1 MLAFIVRRLTISG
14 FKDPRFPIVNCWT
27 HPWEYMGIPCQLWL
41 NVACGNGCRGG
52 NGGCSSS
59 DGNNGGVS
67 DGGSIYSCN
76 DSSNSSL
83 RQIIEV
89 FVAVLIVARP
99 TCSDSN
105 NGNNG
110 SVGGGGSIYSSFDSS
125 NSFIVPT
132 RSDGRIQY

>member
-27 HPWEYMGIPCQLWL
+27 RPWEYMGIPCQLWL

-67 DGGSIYSCN
+67 DG
-76 DSSNSSL
+76 
-83 RQIIEV
+83 V
-89 FVAVLIVARP
+89 V
-99 TCSDSN
+99 
-105 NGNNG
+105 
-110 SVGGGGSIYSSFDSS
+110 
-125 NSFIVPT
+125 FIVVMIAEIVVY
-132 RSDGRIQY
+132 DKLLKYL